1 MRITLSVSFILFAGA
16 VACAFDATA
25 AAGDAD
31 PSFGGAGYV
40 RYAAPKTV
48 AGLFSAILA
57 QDDGSVIAA
66 GSADT
71 EVFVRH
77 YRVDGNPLKI
87 QAVPVPEDIRAMCE
101 ADTAGG

>member
-57 QDDGSVIAA
+57 QDDGRPIHTS
-66 GSADT
+66 SS
-71 EVFVRH
+71 
-77 YRVDGNPLKI
+77 
-87 QAVPVPEDIRAMCE
+87 MC
-101 ADTAGG
+101 